1 MGFDHLSY
9 TKPRITG
16 VKLLTKHPKT
26 MTFPN
31 MSINKAF
38 EDQKVASKLDLL
50 KLAVLIVWI
59 FFG

>member
-1 MGFDHLSY
+1 MGFDQISH
-9 TKPRITG
+9 TKRFKTN
-16 VKLLTKHPKT
+16 VKLVTKYPKT

-38 EDQKVASKLDLL
+38 KDQKLVSKIDLI